1 VKILVRERRESCVE
15 VVKIEF
21 LLQKVEI
28 SVRESCVEVHK
39 FACLT
44 PKHRKGCAPPKGAPA
59 FFKDTYYI
67 LHCAKKIK
75 SSFFASQDKSAFS
88 EDE

>member
-1 VKILVRERRESCVE
+1 

-28 SVRESCVEVHK
+28 SVRELCGDGEIRTLDPNTER
-39 FACLT
+39 A
-44 PKHRKGCAPPKGAPA
+44 APPLKGAPA

-67 LHCAKKIK
+67 LHCATKI
-75 SSFFASQDKSAFS
+75 KSAFS
-88 EDE
+88 KDE

>member
-1 VKILVRERRESCVE
+1 VKISVRESCVEVVKIDFLLQKVEISVRESCVE

-39 FACLT
+39 FARLSPT
-44 PKHRKGCAPPKGAPA
+44 NTERAAPPLKVPPL
-59 FFKDTYYI
+59 F
-67 LHCAKKIK
+67 
-75 SSFFASQDKSAFS
+75 
-88 EDE
+88 

>member
-1 VKILVRERRESCVE
+1 
-15 VVKIEF
+15 

-39 FACLT
+39 FARLT
-44 PKHRKGCAPPKGAPA
+44 PTQKGLRPPKGAPA
-59 FFKDTYYI
+59 FFLKIHIT
-67 LHCAKKIK
+67 LRQNKKFFFLPAKKI
-75 SSFFASQDKSAFS
+75 KSAFS

>member
-1 VKILVRERRESCVE
+1 VKILVRESYVE

-39 FACLT
+39 FARLT
-44 PKHRKGCAPPKGAPA
+44 PTQKGLHPPKGAPA
-59 FFKDTYYI
+59 FLKDTYYI
-67 LHCAKKIK
+67 LHCAKIK
-75 SSFFASQDKSAFS
+75 SSFFASQDKKCF
-88 EDE
+88 